1 MLRAPQVSPGARGC
15 SGFFPSFFF
24 FLMEVHPVAAGDAA
38 EEDSAER
45 GTGEFLSQFTRGAA
59 INMQIHRGD
68 GIGSAA

>member
-1 MLRAPQVSPGARGC
+1 MAAQDSFLL
-15 SGFFPSFFF
+15 FFF

-45 GTGEFLSQFTRGAA
+45 CTGEFLSQFTRGAA

>member
-1 MLRAPQVSPGARGC
+1 
-15 SGFFPSFFF
+15 
-24 FLMEVHPVAAGDAA
+24 MEVHPVAAGDAA

>member
-15 SGFFPSFFF
+15 SGFSLFFFF

-45 GTGEFLSQFTRGAA
+45 GTGEVLSQFTRGAA

>member
-15 SGFFPSFFF
+15 SGFSLFFF

-45 GTGEFLSQFTRGAA
+45 GTGEVLSQFTRGAA

>member
-15 SGFFPSFFF
+15 SGFSL

-45 GTGEFLSQFTRGAA
+45 GTGEVLSQFTRGAA
-59 INMQIHRGD
+59 INMQIHQGD